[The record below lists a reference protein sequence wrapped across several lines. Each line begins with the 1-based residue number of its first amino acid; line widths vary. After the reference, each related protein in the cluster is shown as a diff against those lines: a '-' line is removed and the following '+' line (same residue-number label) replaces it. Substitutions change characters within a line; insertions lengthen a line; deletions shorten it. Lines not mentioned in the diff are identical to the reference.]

1 MSSSVKRAN
10 RIHREKQERIEE
22 RTAKDSVQR
31 PSSGFCLIIIKRH
44 YAKVNEIVAAVAAA
58 AGKDCGLQ

>member
-44 YAKVNEIVAAVAAA
+44 YAKVNEIVAAEAAA